1 MDLTVVYSKTAKG
14 LRARASLIGG
24 LSSQLMRVLSHIDG
38 ASKAETILVK
48 LDEITELKLAAV
60 LTQLE
65 TEGYIKAIAITNP
78 GTDDWALTSN
88 FAPMVVEDFQGT
100 ISAETTEDAEAKT
113 DSQAKLKSDY
123 KAKLKEEVRLQ
134 AEAKAQEKE
143 DQARAMA
150 EEKAQLEAERKAEEE
165 RIAEAESKAVEKA
178 NKQAELK
185 ATAAADEARAKALA
199 DAKENA
205 KREIERLT
213 READEAKKQAQAQAE
228 IEAQLKAEAE
238 RKAEE
243 EVRKE
248 ADLLAQQVQAEQQKT
263 EQEKIQQEAEQ
274 ARAKAQADT
283 KALADAK
290 AQAEAKAQA
299 DAEALASAEAE
310 AAENSRL
317 EAERIALA
325 AMQAQQKSEQE
336 ALAKAEQSAQLEA
349 ARLEAEAA
357 AAKLEAQRN
366 AEIMEEARL
375 AAAKKA
381 KHEEEERLAAEHE
394 LIAQAEEKAKQQAKA
409 DEKERARLDIARIVR
424 EAEEARKKTEAEAKE
439 ARLEAKREEKVAEE
453 QKKAET
459 EAKAKSEQESKKEA
473 ERKIKAL
480 EEAGLIAESKL
491 KAQAERYQA
500 EAEAKEKASAEANLK
515 ASLAMQSFVTDA
527 ESAQKNADAEVIEE
541 EAQLNTVQEMNTA
554 ASLKAE
560 ITAKIKA
567 EQVRAKYE
575 ADEKALAEE
584 KELARQEMERISRE
598 AELERQKQG
607 SQASSKAPAIA
618 NANAD
623 AIKVKWA
630 NPDDD
635 DYDDDDFKEEE
646 RIAGEVEKVGLEI
659 KKKTKRVAEVE
670 GRQEIIRAAQEEAH
684 VKAKSKV
691 ESKPFALSKH
701 LGKWAS
707 AVRKVLLIYLPP
719 AILLV
724 LLLLHFINISPL
736 VAPIEKLASES
747 LGTPVVI
754 EQIRASLWPRPHL
767 VLKNIAIGA
776 DSAQK
781 IEAINIAPVR
791 LGLSEGIKTIKSID
805 IEGLKIEQE
814 NFGLALKWMDS
825 LSKAQNFK
833 VEQIT
838 LHKIVLKI
846 KDFELLPLDGKVM
859 LTESRELKTIDLI
872 TGDETLAMQITP
884 QGSSFDIAL
893 VGTKWVLPMNA
904 KVVFSELKAKGSVK
918 QNSILF
924 DQIEGTIYGGNFTGK
939 AALDWSNQWSLA
951 GKFDLSNANLPEIM
965 KAFASSA
972 SVNGK
977 FKLAG
982 IFSCQSKLAATL
994 TNAPEITA
1002 NFTAQ
1007 NGKINGVEL
1016 DRAVLSKNS
1025 QSLAGDSTRF
1035 DKLTGSVKIKN
1046 GSYQYRQLVLRSD
1059 QFYADG
1065 NVDIQPNQDIS
1076 GRINADLAAQSRR
1089 LQASFT
1095 LAGKVNN
1102 VKRQ

>member
-38 ASKAETILVK
+38 VSKAETILVK
-48 LDEITELKLAAV
+48 LDEITELKLAAA

-65 TEGYIKAIAITNP
+65 TEGYIKAIAITNS

-88 FAPMVVEDFQGT
+88 FSPMVVEDFQGT
-100 ISAETTEDAEAKT
+100 ISAEIAESAEAKD
-113 DSQAKLKSDY
+113 DSQAKLKFDY
-123 KAKLKEEVRLQ
+123 KAKLKEEARLQ

-143 DQARAMA
+143 DQARAKA

-165 RIAEAESKAVEKA
+165 RIAEAESKAIEEA
-178 NKQAELK
+178 SKQAELK
-185 ATAAADEARAKALA
+185 ATAAAEQARTKALT

-213 READEAKKQAQAQAE
+213 HEADEAKKQAQAQAE
-228 IEAQLKAEAE
+228 IEAQFKAEAE

-243 EVRKE
+243 EARKE
-248 ADLLAQQVQAEQQKT
+248 AELLAEQILAQQIQAQQVQA

-274 ARAKAQADT
+274 ARAKA
-283 KALADAK
+283 LADAK
-290 AQAEAKAQA
+290 AQADTKAQA
-299 DAEALASAEAE
+299 DAEALADAEVE

-325 AMQAQQKSEQE
+325 AKQAQQKSELE
-336 ALAKAEQSAQLEA
+336 ALAKAEQAAQLEA
-349 ARLEAEAA
+349 EAET

-381 KHEEEERLAAEHE
+381 KHEEEERLAVEHE

-424 EAEEARKKTEAEAKE
+424 EAEETRKKTEAEARE
-439 ARLEAKREEKVAEE
+439 ARLEAKREEKAAEE
-453 QKKAET
+453 QKKAEI
-459 EAKAKSEQESKKEA
+459 EAIAKAEQESKKEA

-480 EEAGLIAESKL
+480 EEAGLKAESKQ

-541 EAQLNTVQEMNTA
+541 EAQLNTVQEMSAA

-567 EQVRAKYE
+567 EHVRAKYE

-618 NANAD
+618 NADAD

-635 DYDDDDFKEEE
+635 DDDDDFKEEE

-724 LLLLHFINISPL
+724 LVLLHFINISPL
-736 VAPIEKLASES
+736 VAPIEKLASDS

-754 EQIRASLWPRPHL
+754 EQVRASLWPRPHL
-767 VLKNIAIGA
+767 VLKNITIGA

-791 LGLSEGIKTIKSID
+791 LGLSEGVKTIKSID

-814 NFGLALKWMDS
+814 NFGLALQWIAS

-833 VEQIT
+833 IEQIT

-872 TGDETLAMQITP
+872 TGDETLAMQLTP
-884 QGSSFDIAL
+884 QGSNFDIAL
-893 VGTKWVLPMNA
+893 VGTKWALPMNA

-918 QNSILF
+918 QSSILF
-924 DQIEGTIYGGNFTGK
+924 DQIEGTIYGGSFTGK
-939 AALDWSNQWSLA
+939 AALGWSNQWSLA

-972 SVNGK
+972 SVDGK

-982 IFSCQSKLAATL
+982 IFSCQSKLAAAL
-994 TNAPEITA
+994 TNAPEINA

-1016 DRAVLSKNS
+1016 DRALLSKNS

-1095 LAGKVNN
+1095 LAGKVSN

>member
-38 ASKAETILVK
+38 TSKAETILDK
-48 LDEITELKLAAV
+48 LDEITELKLAAA

-65 TEGYIKAIAITNP
+65 TEGYIKAIAVTNP
-78 GTDDWALTSN
+78 GADDWALTTN

-100 ISAETTEDAEAKT
+100 ISAEIAQDAEDKI

-134 AEAKAQEKE
+134 AETKAQEKE
-143 DQARAMA
+143 EQARAKE
-150 EEKAQLEAERKAEEE
+150 EEKAQLEVERKAEAE
-165 RIAEAESKAVEKA
+165 RIAEAEREIKAKRKA
-178 NKQAELK
+178 EEEAIKQAELE
-185 ATAAADEARAKALA
+185 AAAAAAEQARAKALT

-228 IEAQLKAEAE
+228 IEAQLKAEAKRKDE
-238 RKAEE
+238 EEALKKAE
-243 EVRKE
+243 
-248 ADLLAQQVQAEQQKT
+248 LIAEKVKA
-263 EQEKIQQEAEQ
+263 EQEAEQ
-274 ARAKAQADT
+274 ARAKAQADAET
-283 KALADAK
+283 LAN
-290 AQAEAKAQA
+290 AQ
-299 DAEALASAEAE
+299 AE

-317 EAERIALA
+317 EAERITIAAL
-325 AMQAQQKSEQE
+325 QAQKKSEIE
-336 ALAKAEQSAQLEA
+336 ALAKAEQAALQEA
-349 ARLEAEAA
+349 ARLDAERLEAEREAKAQAESAA
-357 AAKLEAQRN
+357 RLEAQRN
-366 AEIMEEARL
+366 AEAIEEARL
-375 AAAKKA
+375 TAKLEAIAKA
-381 KHEEEERLAAEHE
+381 E
-394 LIAQAEEKAKQQAKA
+394 AEEKVKEQTKA
-409 DEKERARLDIARIVR
+409 DEKERARIDIARIVR

-439 ARLEAKREEKVAEE
+439 ARLEARREEKAAADQE
-453 QKKAET
+453 KAEI
-459 EAKAKSEQESKKEA
+459 EAKAKAEQESKKEA
-473 ERKIKAL
+473 ERKVMATEDARLK
-480 EEAGLIAESKL
+480 AESKL
-491 KAQAERYQA
+491 KAQAERYEA
-500 EAEAKEKASAEANLK
+500 EAEAKEKASADASLK

-527 ESAQKNADAEVIEE
+527 EPAPKNADIEVIAEKV
-541 EAQLNTVQEMNTA
+541 QLNTVQEMSAA

-560 ITAKIKA
+560 NTAKIKA

-575 ADEKALAEE
+575 ADEKVLAEE

-607 SQASSKAPAIA
+607 SQARSSAPAAAIA
-618 NANAD
+618 AAD
-623 AIKVKWA
+623 VIEVRWA
-630 NPDDD
+630 NPDEDD
-635 DYDDDDFKEEE
+635 DDEDFKEEE

-670 GRQEIIRAAQEEAH
+670 GRQEILRAAQEEAH

-691 ESKPFALSKH
+691 ESNTQALTKKLS
-701 LGKWAS
+701 KWAS
-707 AVRKVLLIYLPP
+707 VVRKMLLIYLPP

-724 LLLLHFINISPL
+724 LVLLHFINISPL
-736 VAPIEKLASES
+736 IAPIEKLASES
-747 LGTPVVI
+747 LGSPVVI
-754 EQIRASLWPRPHL
+754 EQVRASLWPRPHL
-767 VLKNIAIGA
+767 VLKNITIGA
-776 DSAQK
+776 DLAQK

-791 LGLSEGIKTIKSID
+791 LGLSEGVKTIKSID

-814 NFGLALKWMDS
+814 NFGLALKWLAS
-825 LSKAQNFK
+825 LSKAQHFT

-846 KDFELLPLDGKVM
+846 KDLELLPLDGKVL

-872 TGDETLAMQITP
+872 TDDETLAMQLTP
-884 QGSSFDIAL
+884 QGSGFDIAL
-893 VGTKWVLPMNA
+893 NGTNWALPMNT
-904 KVVFSELKAKGSVK
+904 KVMFSELKAKGSVK

-924 DQIEGTIYGGNFTGK
+924 DQIEGTIYGGSITGK

-951 GKFDLSNANLPEIM
+951 GNFNLSNANLTEIL

-972 SVNGK
+972 SIDGK
-977 FKLAG
+977 FKLTG
-982 IFSCQSKLAATL
+982 IFSSQSKLAATL
-994 TNAPEITA
+994 TDTPEITA

-1016 DRAVLSKNS
+1016 DRAVLSKGS

-1046 GSYQYRQLVLRSD
+1046 GSYQYRQLVLKSD

-1076 GRINADLAAQSRR
+1076 GRVSADLAAQSRR
-1089 LQASFT
+1089 LQASFN

>member
-1 MDLTVVYSKTAKG
+1 M
-14 LRARASLIGG
+14 
-24 LSSQLMRVLSHIDG
+24 
-38 ASKAETILVK
+38 
-48 LDEITELKLAAV
+48 
-60 LTQLE
+60 
-65 TEGYIKAIAITNP
+65 
-78 GTDDWALTSN
+78 
-88 FAPMVVEDFQGT
+88 
-100 ISAETTEDAEAKT
+100 
-113 DSQAKLKSDY
+113 
-123 KAKLKEEVRLQ
+123 
-134 AEAKAQEKE
+134 
-143 DQARAMA
+143 
-150 EEKAQLEAERKAEEE
+150 
-165 RIAEAESKAVEKA
+165 
-178 NKQAELK
+178 
-185 ATAAADEARAKALA
+185 
-199 DAKENA
+199 
-205 KREIERLT
+205 
-213 READEAKKQAQAQAE
+213 
-228 IEAQLKAEAE
+228 
-238 RKAEE
+238 
-243 EVRKE
+243 
-248 ADLLAQQVQAEQQKT
+248 
-263 EQEKIQQEAEQ
+263 
-274 ARAKAQADT
+274 
-283 KALADAK
+283 
-290 AQAEAKAQA
+290 
-299 DAEALASAEAE
+299 
-310 AAENSRL
+310 
-317 EAERIALA
+317 
-325 AMQAQQKSEQE
+325 
-336 ALAKAEQSAQLEA
+336 
-349 ARLEAEAA
+349 
-357 AAKLEAQRN
+357 
-366 AEIMEEARL
+366 
-375 AAAKKA
+375 
-381 KHEEEERLAAEHE
+381 
-394 LIAQAEEKAKQQAKA
+394 
-409 DEKERARLDIARIVR
+409 R

-480 EEAGLIAESKL
+480 EEAGLIAESKK

-541 EAQLNTVQEMNTA
+541 EAQLNTVQEMNAA

-618 NANAD
+618 NADADAD

-635 DYDDDDFKEEE
+635 DDDDFKEEE

-736 VAPIEKLASES
+736 VAPIEKLASDS

-833 VEQIT
+833 IEQIT

-893 VGTKWVLPMNA
+893 VGTKWALPMNA

-924 DQIEGTIYGGNFTGK
+924 DQIEGTIYGGSFTGK

-972 SVNGK
+972 SIDGK

-982 IFSCQSKLAATL
+982 IFSSQSKLAATL
-994 TNAPEITA
+994 TNTPEISA